1 MVEVSL
7 TGFVRR
13 GHDTM
18 QAMRKFMIAYIA
30 AFIAMLLLDGVWL
43 GLVALP
49 VYKQGI
55 GHLMASAPL
64 VPVALVFY
72 IGYPLGLAH
81 FAVLPSFSA
90 AHAARQGALFGL
102 FAYGTYDLTNWATLR
117 GWSVQLSLVDGV
129 WGMCVSSAGMLTAW
143 WAVQRF
149 GNHV

>member
-1 MVEVSL
+1 
-7 TGFVRR
+7 
-13 GHDTM
+13 M

-102 FAYGTYDLTNWATLR
+102 FAYGTYDLTNWSTMKDWPAHIALMDMAWGALASALASFASALVLR
-117 GWSVQLSLVDGV
+117 R
-129 WGMCVSSAGMLTAW
+129 MK
-143 WAVQRF
+143 
-149 GNHV
+149 